1 MFFIVEILPKNST
14 SKFKV
19 LLKIGKI
26 KFILELA
33 TMMKKKSSKTFR
45 KRGILK
51 KIGLGILGL
60 FALFILFIGSINIGL
75 WGKIPSKK
83 ELSNFQYQ
91 MASEVFTADSVLIG
105 KYYLYDRQ
113 PVAYE
118 DFPEHLIHA
127 LVAIEDER
135 FYEHSG
141 IDIRSLVRVGFKTI
155 LLGDNSSGGGS
166 TLTQQLAKNL
176 YPRKERNKTNIVVN
190 KIKEMIIA
198 KRLEKIF
205 TKDEIITNYLN
216 TVSFGDNTF
225 GIESAALKFFNTRT
239 KDISAPHAATLVG
252 MLKATYGYNPR
263 IFPEKSLGRR
273 NLVLR
278 AMYNNDFITEEQ
290 VTKFSQE
297 GLDLDYREFD
307 YNAGTAPYFR
317 EEVRKE
323 MLRWIAEQ
331 NDGDSD
337 YNIYTS
343 GLKIYTTL
351 NYKMQQLAEEVM
363 IDHMTKLQGSF
374 EKSYCN
380 NAPWLKDKKLMEKI
394 AKRTPLYKRLQKAG
408 LSHKQI
414 IDSLTNDKQ
423 LRTLKSWEGDEEQM
437 ASTMDSIQHYTK
449 FLNTGSLA
457 VDPTNGNILVWVGGI
472 NFEQYKYD
480 HISQSKRQVGSTFK
494 PIVYTTAVDQGVSPC
509 TYFSAEEIEYDNLK
523 GWSPSNSGDKDE
535 AYLNYSMEEGLS
547 NSINTIAVKVLE
559 KAGIDNVLQMAK
571 KMGIEGELPK
581 EASIALG
588 TGELKIIDIAQ
599 AYTSYANYGKHIKP
613 NLIKSISN
621 HKDSVLVE
629 FESKLNEKEAFSK
642 ETAQIMIE
650 MMKSTVNSGT
660 AARLRN
666 TYGLKNDIAGKTGT
680 TQNNKDAWFVALN
693 PKLVH
698 ITWVGLD
705 QHEIGFSNT
714 SIGQGANAAL
724 PLFGLWMKE
733 LNKDKQFDS
742 YTKATFSTPSAAV
755 QEALNCEPVK
765 RDGFFKRLFK
775 NPNKKKS
782 KKFKG

>member
-1 MFFIVEILPKNST
+1 
-14 SKFKV
+14 
-19 LLKIGKI
+19 
-26 KFILELA
+26 
-33 TMMKKKSSKTFR
+33 MKKKTRKSSKR
-45 KRGILK
+45 KLSIRKI
-51 KIGLGILGL
+51 IGLGIVSL
-60 FALFILFIGSINIGL
+60 FALFIIFIGSVNIGL

-91 MASEVFTADSVLIG
+91 MASEVYSADSILIG

-113 PVAYE
+113 PVAFT
-118 DFPEHLIHA
+118 DFPEDLLHA
-127 LVAIEDER
+127 LIAIEDER

-141 IDIRSLVRVGFKTI
+141 VDIRSLIRVGFKTV

-176 YPRKERNKTNIVVN
+176 YPRRERNKTNIVVD
-190 KIKEMIIA
+190 KVKEMIIA

-205 TKDEIITNYLN
+205 TKDEILTNYLN

-225 GIESAALKFFNTRT
+225 GIESAALKFFNSST
-239 KDISAPHAATLVG
+239 KDITATQAATLVG

-278 AMYNNDFITEEQ
+278 AMYNNDFISEEQ
-290 VTKFSQE
+290 VAQYSQE
-297 GLDLDYREFD
+297 GLNLDYREFD
-307 YNAGTAPYFR
+307 YNAGIAPYFR

-331 NDGDSD
+331 NEADTD

-351 NYKMQQLAEEVM
+351 NYKMQKLAEDVM
-363 IDHMTKLQGSF
+363 AAHMTKLQHSF
-374 EKSYCN
+374 EKSYGS

-394 AKRTPLYKRLQKAG
+394 AKRTPTYKRLQKIG
-408 LSHKQI
+408 LSHAQI
-414 IDSLTNDKQ
+414 IDSLSKDKQ
-423 LRTLKSWEGDEEQM
+423 NMTFKSWQKDEETT
-437 ASTMDSIQHYTK
+437 ASTMDSILHYTK

-457 VDPTNGNILVWVGGI
+457 VDPTNGDILVWIGGI

-494 PIVYTTAVDQGVSPC
+494 PIVYTTAVEQGISPC

-523 GWSPSNSGDKDE
+523 GWSPSNSGNKDE

-559 KAGIDNVLQMAK
+559 QAGIGNVLDMAK
-571 KMGIEGELPK
+571 SMGIEDKLPN

-588 TGELKIIDIAQ
+588 TGEIKIIDLAQ
-599 AYTSYANYGKHIKP
+599 AYTSYANNGKHIQP

-629 FESKLNEKEAFSK
+629 FKSKLNQKSAFSK
-642 ETAQIMIE
+642 ETSQIMIE
-650 MMKSTVNSGT
+650 MMKSTINSGT
-660 AARLRN
+660 ATRLRN

-680 TQNNKDAWFVALN
+680 TQNNKDAWFVALT

-724 PLFGLWMKE
+724 PLFALWMQE
-733 LNKDKQFDS
+733 LNKDKDFNR
-742 YTKATFSTPSAAV
+742 YTKSNFPKPSNSV
-755 QEALNCEPVK
+755 LEALNCDPIK

-775 NPNKKKS
+775 NPNKKKN
-782 KKFKG
+782 KKFNG

>member
-1 MFFIVEILPKNST
+1 LPKNST
-14 SKFKV
+14 SNFKA
-19 LLKIGKI
+19 LLKLGKI
-26 KFILELA
+26 KFISELA
-33 TMMKKKSSKTFR
+33 PMKKEKRKSSNR
-45 KRGILK
+45 KMNILK
-51 KIGLGILGL
+51 KLSLVVLGL
-60 FALFILFIGSINIGL
+60 LTLCLLFIVSVNIGL

-91 MASEVFTADSVLIG
+91 IASEVFTADSVLIG
-105 KYYLYDRQ
+105 KYYLFDRQ
-113 PVAYE
+113 PVTFK
-118 DFPEHLIHA
+118 DFPEHLKHA

-141 IDIRSLVRVGFKTI
+141 VDIRSLIRVGFKTI

-205 TKDEIITNYLN
+205 TKDEILTNYLN

-239 KDISAPHAATLVG
+239 KDISTTQAATLVG
-252 MLKATYGYNPR
+252 MLKATYSYNPR

-278 AMYNNDFITEEQ
+278 AMYNNDFISKEQ
-290 VTKFSQE
+290 ITKFSKE
-297 GLDLDYREFD
+297 GLDLEYREFD
-307 YNAGTAPYFR
+307 YNAGIAPYFR

-331 NDGDSD
+331 NETDTD

-343 GLKIYTTL
+343 GLKIYTSL
-351 NYKMQQLAEEVM
+351 NYKMQKLAEEVM
-363 IDHMTKLQGSF
+363 VEHMTKLQNSF
-374 EKSYCN
+374 EKSYGT
-380 NAPWLKDKKLMEKI
+380 NAPWLKDKNLMEKI
-394 AKRTPLYKRLQKAG
+394 AKRTPSYKRLQKGG

-414 IDSLTNDKQ
+414 IDSLSKDQQK
-423 LRTLKSWEGDEEQM
+423 RTFKSWQGDEEQT

-457 VDPTNGNILVWVGGI
+457 VDPTNGDILVWVGGI

-559 KAGIDNVLQMAK
+559 KAGIGNVLQMAK
-571 KMGIEGELPK
+571 NMGIEDKLPN

-588 TGELKIIDIAQ
+588 TGELKIIDLAQ
-599 AYTSYANYGKHIKP
+599 AYTSFANNGKHISP

-629 FESKLNEKEAFSK
+629 FKSKLNEKAAFSK

-680 TQNNKDAWFVALN
+680 TQNNKDSWFVALT
-693 PKLVH
+693 PKIVH

-724 PLFGLWMKE
+724 PLFGLWMNE
-733 LNKDKQFDS
+733 LNKNIEFDS
-742 YTKATFSTPSAAV
+742 YTKPYFPKPSV
-755 QEALNCEPVK
+755 SVKEALNCDPVK

-782 KKFKG
+782 KKFNG